1 MKKVTNLNNF
11 LTTPECPE
19 KGTEKGKY
27 RNGKYICWEI
37 EKWKME
43 KYIHTSICIVT
54 NIK

>member
-11 LTTPECPE
+11 LAHPE

-27 RNGKYICWEI
+27 ICREI

-43 KYIHTSICIVT
+43 KYIHKSICIVT